1 MHLAIRNQFL
11 AKKDS
16 LSYSSFIR
24 FYAIFGGLKFKF
36 FVGMSLEQKEPEN
49 VDFSGS
55 F

>member
-16 LSYSSFIR
+16 LSYSSFMR

-36 FVGMSLEQKEPEN
+36 FVGMNLEKMI
-49 VDFSGS
+49 
-55 F
+55 